1 MTFEH
6 VTMMFEELYHH
17 MGSRQMSHDNF
28 LVKVKLQVPFET
40 PGMELV
46 LHVVHHPVVDS
57 HEPLGLVNIS
67 QNLIQSLINLLT
79 EGTYHIRSP
88 NIHLVIQTIIKCG

>member
-1 MTFEH
+1 
-6 VTMMFEELYHH
+6 MMFEELYHH

-57 HEPLGLVNIS
+57 HEPLGLVVVGWVLNGPGL
-67 QNLIQSLINLLT
+67 NYDHT
-79 EGTYHIRSP
+79 MTG
-88 NIHLVIQTIIKCG
+88 QTKQKYLPKGG